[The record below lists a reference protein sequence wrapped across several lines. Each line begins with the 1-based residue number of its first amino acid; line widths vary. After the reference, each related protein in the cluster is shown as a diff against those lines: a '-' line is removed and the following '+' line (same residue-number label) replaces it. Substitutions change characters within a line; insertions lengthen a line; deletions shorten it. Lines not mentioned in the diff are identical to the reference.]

1 VTAPQFPSP
10 NPGGQNRRLIRT
22 ILADWV
28 IAQRIGNV
36 AHVYATVPTVEW
48 RFDAWPT
55 TGTGFAALVA
65 VHLGPD
71 TEDRAAYTG
80 PVDPGGKL
88 VHYAAEL
95 RVKHWAY
102 ELDDDQD
109 STAAQ
114 DDFDRVA
121 DALKDC
127 LRGRGRDLG
136 RPEIVLHAGEWPR
149 EAGLTFTPAE
159 PVDDNGSILRAGTLS
174 FNVTQYLTTTYPG
187 T

>member
-1 VTAPQFPSP
+1 MTRPQFPSP

-22 ILADWV
+22 ILAEWV
-28 IAQRIGNV
+28 VAQRIGNV
-36 AHVYATVPTVEW
+36 AHVYPSVPPEW
-48 RFDAWPT
+48 RFDAWPS

-65 VHLGPD
+65 VRVGVD
-71 TEDRAAYTG
+71 TEDREAYTG
-80 PVDPGGKL
+80 PGDPGGKL

-95 RVKHWAY
+95 RIRHWTY
-102 ELDDDQD
+102 ELDDAQD
-109 STAAQ
+109 STAGE

-127 LRGRGRDLG
+127 LRGQGRDLG

-149 EAGLTFTPAE
+149 EAGITFTPDE
-159 PVDDNGSILRAGTLS
+159 PVNDDGSILRAGTLS
-174 FNVTQYLTTTYPG
+174 FGVTQYLTTTYPG